1 MKFGILRAA
10 AAVLMAGL
18 ALPAL
23 ALTTGEAE
31 AVVGV
36 VEQLAE
42 ETGEGMVADAAEI
55 FFDYDSLGG
64 NLIPAAGFD
73 KASWVVAYDAVVG
86 GYMAT
91 IPQDEFNAIFEE
103 PLARL
108 EGSALPDD
116 QKAMMREHVEALV
129 AEAQATREEG
139 MVHADAVRPL
149 EDRLYTLFF
158 GEFGE

>member
-1 MKFGILRAA
+1 MKFGILLAA
-10 AAVLMAGL
+10 TSLLMAT
-18 ALPAL
+18 PAL
-23 ALTTGEAE
+23 ALTAAEAE
-31 AVVGV
+31 AVVTV
-36 VEQLAE
+36 VERLAA

-55 FFDYDSLGG
+55 FFDYDALGT

-73 KASWVVAYDAVVG
+73 RTSWTIAYDAVAS

-108 EGSALPDD
+108 AGSALPDD
-116 QKAMMREHVEALV
+116 QKAMMREHMEGLI
-129 AEAQATREEG
+129 AEAQSAREQG
-139 MVHADAVRPL
+139 MAHADVVRPL
-149 EDRLYTLFF
+149 EDRLHTLFF